1 MAKEDEGKEMN
12 LLILEN
18 KGQISRVKGQQQQ
31 VFLISN

>member
-12 LLILEN
+12 LLKLEN
-18 KGQISRVKGQQQQ
+18 GGPISRVKGQQRQ